1 MVIEHIAHSEFRI
14 LLECGITIVTDP
26 YNDSCGYPIVP
37 VNADYVLV
45 SHQHHD
51 HNAVENIGGHPAV
64 IDSVS
69 VHTLQ
74 TGVKVT
80 AIQASHDKSE
90 GAERGKTL
98 LFLIEAEG
106 LRVVHLGDI
115 GCILSE
121 EQIKILQNADILMVP
136 VGGYFTVDEKEA
148 MIIAD
153 QCNAK
158 VIIPM
163 HYKTYYNKDWPISP
177 VELFLKNCGTEYEAA
192 PVLRVTAGDIECL
205 PRIMV
210 LDRALS

>member
-1 MVIEHIAHSEFRI
+1 MVIEHIAHAQFRI

-26 YNDSCGYPIVP
+26 YDDSCGYPIVP
-37 VNADYVLV
+37 MDADYVLV

-51 HNAVENIGGHPAV
+51 HNAIRNVGGHPVA

-74 TGVKVT
+74 TGVKIT
-80 AIQASHDKSE
+80 AIQASHDKSD

-106 LRVVHLGDI
+106 LRVAHMGDI
-115 GCILSE
+115 GCSLTD
-121 EQIKILQNADILMVP
+121 EQIKVLENIDILMVP
-136 VGGYFTVDEKEA
+136 VGGFFTVDEKEA
-148 MIIAD
+148 MFIAN

-163 HYKTYYNKDWPISP
+163 HYKTAYNSNWPISP
-177 VELFLKNCGTEYEAA
+177 VECFLKNCGTDYEAA
-192 PVLRVTAGDIECL
+192 PLLRVTAGDIDCL
-205 PRIMV
+205 SRVMV
-210 LDRALS
+210 LDRNFT